1 MYTISMYL
9 MKQPL
14 FTKDKSVTLHWR
26 NMQYTLLKEGS
37 HEQIMRENEITTYV
51 RIQGEYSSLQ

>member
-1 MYTISMYL
+1 MYL